1 LIPKNVENHAK
12 MDKFTYET
20 RSELRNGGPSMVYN
34 RNEAENEDY
43 GGRNAAI
50 AAEHVNEH
58 QYCGRSE
65 MY

>member
-1 LIPKNVENHAK
+1 

>member
-1 LIPKNVENHAK
+1 
-12 MDKFTYET
+12 MDKITYET

-34 RNEAENEDY
+34 RNEAENEEY

-50 AAEHVNEH
+50 AAEHVNGR
-58 QYCGRSE
+58 QYCGCSE